1 MPHKSFYEHSRLPI
15 IRTFKRNRKKFELWG
30 VRVIEGKI
38 IWKMIYF
45 DLAGGSIYREFKL
58 VIIQSHRPLARENIR
73 FSPLF
78 AAGDVSRGGTS
89 ATQRQ
94 KFHTDDVKPTK
105 RHTKRL
111 LLRVRYANSK
121 GSPSS
126 HAITFSFRR
135 TREWSYCFWQS
146 TAFIKN
152 AAIVKYNNTRRENAY
167 KGTLQVHKYRNKWKW
182 INGKE
187 SILLYWFLC
196 S

>member
-1 MPHKSFYEHSRLPI
+1 MVNRNSP
-15 IRTFKRNRKKFELWG
+15 TFHLWTSVTKKKKPAPGGEKLNTWDPGKVCQAGQRRRPNRKIAK
-30 VRVIEGKI
+30 
-38 IWKMIYF
+38 
-45 DLAGGSIYREFKL
+45 
-58 VIIQSHRPLARENIR
+58 
-73 FSPLF
+73 
-78 AAGDVSRGGTS
+78 
-89 ATQRQ
+89 
-94 KFHTDDVKPTK
+94 
-105 RHTKRL
+105 HTKRL
-111 LLRVRYANSK
+111 LLRVRYTNSK

-196 S
+196 SWSLQIKWLVYIVSLLFKKVSGRGGGDYLKGLLIWYYGLGGGRKNVSSYSK